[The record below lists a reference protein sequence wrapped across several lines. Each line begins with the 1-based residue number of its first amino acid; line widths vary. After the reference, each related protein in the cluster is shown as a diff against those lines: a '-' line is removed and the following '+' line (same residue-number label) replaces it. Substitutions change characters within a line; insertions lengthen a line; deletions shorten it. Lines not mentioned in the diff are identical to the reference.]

1 LGKIFKKDKSIKS
14 LIMKKESN
22 DNVKYANLFLYFNR
36 KITIYME
43 ILHTFSLI
51 FNGLFELEF
60 DLAKYV

>member
-1 LGKIFKKDKSIKS
+1 
-14 LIMKKESN
+14 MKKESN